1 MGKSEYRPLR
11 WLETAP
17 DNYVEFHARQRQW
30 SFSYR
35 HPWLW
40 AVYRAASKARCVL
53 LGHEW
58 SPCIGS
64 LHESRR
70 SVAPLLA
77 CALPACPVASVRIH
91 PNGHIE
97 VLLGKPKEA
106 HQSDEW
112 ADLE

>member
-58 SPCIGS
+58 SPCIE
-64 LHESRR
+64 HE
-70 SVAPLLA
+70 
-77 CALPACPVASVRIH
+77 
-91 PNGHIE
+91 
-97 VLLGKPKEA
+97 KF
-106 HQSDEW
+106 
-112 ADLE
+112 DLERLGQSSTHCNFCGRGSPSHRSKANA